1 MARKIRLEIDIEKL
15 LAKMEEN
22 GVKSYKELAHMCSI
36 PWRNIYM
43 ILYRQTY
50 SKETLYIMAQ
60 ELNCTMDDI
69 TTMNWNTDK
78 IITKKTKKSIQM

>member
-1 MARKIRLEIDIEKL
+1 MARKIRLEIDIDKL

-43 ILYRQTY
+43 ILYRQAY

-69 TTMNWNTDK
+69 TTMNWNADERK
-78 IITKKTKKSIQM
+78 EKTQRKSIQM